1 MPRPAKKTARM
12 RTCGRKETSAN
23 PGGGGGDPSV
33 SADAAVGQ
41 EPVPPGKYLLF
52 LRGNSVLVP

>member
-12 RTCGRKETSAN
+12 RTCGRKEPSAN

-33 SADAAVGQ
+33 SAEGAAGQ
-41 EPVPPGKYLLF
+41 EPVPPGKCLLF
-52 LRGNSVLVP
+52 LRDNSVLVS

>member
-1 MPRPAKKTARM
+1 MPCAVKKTARM
-12 RTCGRKETSAN
+12 RTCGRKEPSAN

-52 LRGNSVLVP
+52 LRDNSVLVS